1 MDFVPYTQ
9 WFINKHGKDV
19 FDELYSKFKKP
30 HKIYDYELEELIE
43 VYKNKLKELQDA
55 NEG

>member
-9 WFINKHGKDV
+9 WFIKKHGQKV
-19 FDELYSKFKKP
+19 FDELYAKFKKP